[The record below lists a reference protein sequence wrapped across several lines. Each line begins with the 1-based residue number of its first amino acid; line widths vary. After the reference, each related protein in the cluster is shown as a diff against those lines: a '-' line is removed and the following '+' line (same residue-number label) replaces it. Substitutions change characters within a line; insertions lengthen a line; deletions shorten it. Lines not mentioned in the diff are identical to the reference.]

1 VAHPSSDF
9 SQCPSLNDQRRIS
22 TTEPPIGVDVKVEL
36 SAPPPDAA
44 PQPAPVDPTTLV
56 PSAKSFELM
65 RQLEALAHEVAVVS
79 RRDSSDQCIQDGSNL
94 SAGLQLVEPS
104 IRVSPHDHL
113 ASDSPSFGRRTILTL
128 VGFFTVARDWLA
140 SHRPSFGRPSA
151 ALAGFFITARDW
163 LASHRPSFGRPSA
176 ALPGFFIAAR
186 DQLASH
192 RPSFDKRK
200 FPTLASFFI
209 AALIGVAVAFV
220 WQSQRVST
228 ADSPNDVAV
237 AEKHSGVTPVGQ
249 LSLQDAP
256 PQPAPVTQTAPAPT
270 APAAAAQ
277 EQLAAKQ
284 EQIDQN
290 IAKPQAVK
298 RDIKHARET
307 VRLNGYSAG
316 TIVIKTNERHLYY
329 VTGDGKAIRY
339 PVGVGKAGMA
349 WTGKSSVDGK
359 YISPAWQAPDSIRR
373 DRSRAA
379 PVIPGGSPSNPMG
392 AAALTLSGGGQYAIH
407 GTNNPGSIGGF
418 VSHGCI
424 RMYNQDIMD
433 LYARVSVGTKV
444 VVLR

>member
-1 VAHPSSDF
+1 M
-9 SQCPSLNDQRRIS
+9 
-22 TTEPPIGVDVKVEL
+22 
-36 SAPPPDAA
+36 AA
-44 PQPAPVDPTTLV
+44 CD
-56 PSAKSFELM
+56 
-65 RQLEALAHEVAVVS
+65 
-79 RRDSSDQCIQDGSNL
+79 
-94 SAGLQLVEPS
+94 QLVSYRP
-104 IRVSPHDHL
+104 PFD
-113 ASDSPSFGRRTILTL
+113 RRTSL
-128 VGFFTVARDWLA
+128 
-140 SHRPSFGRPSA
+140 
-151 ALAGFFITARDW
+151 
-163 LASHRPSFGRPSA
+163 
-176 ALPGFFIAAR
+176 
-186 DQLASH
+186 
-192 RPSFDKRK
+192 
-200 FPTLASFFI
+200 TLASFFV
-209 AALIGVAVAFV
+209 AALIGAAATFA

-228 ADSPNDVAV
+228 ARSPNDVAV
-237 AEKHSGVTPVGQ
+237 AEKQSGVTPVGQ
-249 LSLQDAP
+249 VPLQNSP

-329 VTGDGKAIRY
+329 VTGEGQAIRY

-379 PVIPGGSPSNPMG
+379 PVIPGGGPSNPMG
-392 AAALTLSGGGQYAIH
+392 AATLTLSGGGQYAIH